1 MENAN
6 VQSDVIVQDSIVK
19 DTSSSE
25 NQSKAEQTS
34 SQNDT
39 AKENSQSSS
48 SNSSSDSS
56 SDSSSEGQSLS
67 TITDTMTSEKQNVQA
82 TQSLPQTGV
91 QSQLAIGAITSTSSI
106 LLILIASHIMT
117 KSIKG
122 LF

>member
-6 VQSDVIVQDSIVK
+6 IQSDVIVQDSIVK

-25 NQSKAEQTS
+25 NQSKAERTS

-48 SNSSSDSS
+48 DN
-56 SDSSSEGQSLS
+56 SSSEGQSLS
-67 TITDTMTSEKQNVQA
+67 TITDTMTSERQNVQA

>member
-48 SNSSSDSS
+48 NN
-56 SDSSSEGQSLS
+56 SSSEGQSLS
-67 TITDTMTSEKQNVQA
+67 TITDTMTSERQNVQA
-82 TQSLPQTGV
+82 TQKLPQTGV
-91 QSQLAIGAITSTSSI
+91 QSQLAIGAITSTSSV

>member
-48 SNSSSDSS
+48 DN
-56 SDSSSEGQSLS
+56 SSSEGQSLS

-82 TQSLPQTGV
+82 TQALPQTGV
-91 QSQLAIGAITSTSSI
+91 HSQLAIGAITSTSSI

>member
-25 NQSKAEQTS
+25 NQSKAEETS

-39 AKENSQSSS
+39 AKENSQNSS
-48 SNSSSDSS
+48 SN
-56 SDSSSEGQSLS
+56 SSSEGQSLS
-67 TITDTMTSEKQNVQA
+67 TITDTMASEKQNVQA

>member
-25 NQSKAEQTS
+25 NQSKAEQIS

-39 AKENSQSSS
+39 AKENSQNSS
-48 SNSSSDSS
+48 SN
-56 SDSSSEGQSLS
+56 SSSEGQSLS

>member
-39 AKENSQSSS
+39 TKENSQSSS

-56 SDSSSEGQSLS
+56 SEGQSLS
-67 TITDTMTSEKQNVQA
+67 TIADTMTSEKQNVQA

>member
-39 AKENSQSSS
+39 AKENSQNN
-48 SNSSSDSS
+48 SNN
-56 SDSSSEGQSLS
+56 SSSEGQSLS

>member
-25 NQSKAEQTS
+25 NQSKAEETS

-39 AKENSQSSS
+39 AKENSQNSS
-48 SNSSSDSS
+48 SNSSN
-56 SDSSSEGQSLS
+56 EGQSLS
-67 TITDTMTSEKQNVQA
+67 TITDTMASEKQNVQA

-91 QSQLAIGAITSTSSI
+91 HSQLAIGAITSTSSI
-106 LLILIASHIMT
+106 LLILIASHVMT

>member
-1 MENAN
+1 MKNAN

-39 AKENSQSSS
+39 TKENNQSSS
-48 SNSSSDSS
+48 NND
-56 SDSSSEGQSLS
+56 SSEGQSLS
-67 TITDTMTSEKQNVQA
+67 TITDTMTSERQNVQA
-82 TQSLPQTGV
+82 TQNLPQTGV